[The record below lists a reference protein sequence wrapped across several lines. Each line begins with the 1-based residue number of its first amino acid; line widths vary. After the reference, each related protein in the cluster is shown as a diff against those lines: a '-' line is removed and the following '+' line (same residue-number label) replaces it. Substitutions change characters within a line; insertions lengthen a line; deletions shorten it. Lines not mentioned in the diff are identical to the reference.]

1 MLSSLE
7 LKNCIELLC
16 EIDSLAK
23 NNDIKLKL
31 LEIGYVLKKEFDN
44 VSLIEDMRSDVNSRI
59 ESMDLI
65 DTKRLLE
72 DNIQLFNE
80 KERAIK
86 QNKELVNV
94 IESKLKIYESKA
106 NFIEAKVSEI
116 NSNIENFQL
125 YDKQTIT

>member
-23 NNDIKLKL
+23 NNNITLKL
-31 LEIGYVLKKEFDN
+31 LEIGYILKKEFNN
-44 VSLIEDMRSDVNSRI
+44 VSLIENMKSDVNSRV
-59 ESMDLI
+59 ENMDSI
-65 DTKRLLE
+65 NIKRLLE

-80 KERAIK
+80 KERALK

-106 NFIEAKVSEI
+106 NLIEAKMSEI

-125 YDKQTIT
+125 YDK

>member
-44 VSLIEDMRSDVNSRI
+44 VSLIEDMKSDVDSRAT
-59 ESMDLI
+59 SMDLI

-72 DNIQLFNE
+72 DNVQLFNE